1 MRKWRQLVIA
11 KGDGW
16 DSFTKLFNYQIA
28 GEINE
33 QSRALAA
40 DLSTLWI
47 KDT

>member
-1 MRKWRQLVIA
+1 L
-11 KGDGW
+11 
-16 DSFTKLFNYQIA
+16 DSVLEITHYKLLNYQIA

-40 DLSTLWI
+40 DLSKQWT